1 MLARWR
7 AAPASVLGPPHGLF
21 PFPVHKRVFTM
32 WPDCVPILLEDAMT
46 TNGSIPTTHNPPP
59 ATHHPRMP
67 AAVET
72 PVAGARVALTLLVF
86 INLFN
91 YIDRQVLAAVEPSI
105 RAEFFPKVAD
115 PNTGEMREPTKAKI
129 WMGVLSTAFLVTYM
143 VTAPIFGWLANR
155 TRRWT
160 LIAIGVI
167 VWSLASGGSGLA
179 TMYVLM
185 LITRCFVGFGEA
197 AYGPVAPDMIAD
209 LYPVRR
215 RGQVM
220 AWFFAA
226 IPFGGAL
233 GYALGDG
240 VLKATGSWRLAFY
253 CVVPPGLLLGLW
265 CFLMREPRR
274 GQTESTQA
282 TRSRE
287 RWSDYL
293 ILLKTPSYVLN
304 TLGMTAMTFAMGGLA
319 FWAPGYFEEREV
331 QPLWGIPPTT
341 AFGGLTALTGLAAT
355 LLGGL
360 AGDWLRPRF
369 PGSYFLVSG
378 AAMLLAFPS
387 LLLLIFLP
395 FPLAWL
401 PLVAFVFFLFFN
413 TGPTNTILANVTHP
427 LLRAPGFALNIL
439 VIHLLGDAASP
450 ALMGTI
456 AGFSNLS
463 WAFGFVSVMV
473 LLGGILWL
481 WGTKYLAR
489 DTELAPHRLG
499 D

>member
-1 MLARWR
+1 
-7 AAPASVLGPPHGLF
+7 
-21 PFPVHKRVFTM
+21 
-32 WPDCVPILLEDAMT
+32 MT
-46 TNGSIPTTHNPPP
+46 TNGPTPTPAPSDAPILPESQVTGITAAKLTAP
-59 ATHHPRMP
+59 AT
-67 AAVET
+67 AV
-72 PVAGARVALTLLVF
+72 PGARLALTLLVL

-115 PNTGEMREPTKAKI
+115 PDSGEMKEPIDAKF
-129 WMGVLSTAFLVTYM
+129 WMGVLSFAFLVTYM
-143 VTAPIFGWLANR
+143 LTAPIFGWLANR
-155 TRRWT
+155 YRRWV
-160 LIAIGVI
+160 LIGIGVI

-179 TMYVLM
+179 GVFLLM
-185 LITRCFVGFGEA
+185 LLTRCCVGFGEA
-197 AYGPVAPDMIAD
+197 AYGPVAPDMISD
-209 LYPVRR
+209 LYPKER
-215 RGQVM
+215 RGQVL

-240 VLKATGSWRLAFY
+240 VLKFTGSWRMAFY
-253 CVVPPGLLLGLW
+253 LVVPPGLLLGLW

-274 GQTESTQA
+274 GQTELHA
-282 TRSRE
+282 VPERGRE

-319 FWAPGYFEEREV
+319 FWAPGYFEERKVE
-331 QPLWGIPPTT
+331 PLLGIPPTT

-355 LLGGL
+355 LLGGW
-360 AGDWLRPRF
+360 AGDRLRPRF

-378 AAMLLAFPS
+378 AAMVLAFPA
-387 LLLLIFLP
+387 LLLMIVLPPSLI
-395 FPLAWL
+395 WG
-401 PLVAFVFFLFFN
+401 PLVLFVFLLFFN

-450 ALMGTI
+450 ALMGAI

-463 WAFGFVSVMV
+463 WAFAFVSIMV
-473 LLGGILWL
+473 LIGGILWL
-481 WGTKYLAR
+481 WGAKYLER
-489 DTELAPHRLG
+489 DTALAPHRLG

>member
-1 MLARWR
+1 MTIDGPTPSRTPSDSGILPESQITGITTK
-7 AAPASVLGPPHGLF
+7 PAVRG
-21 PFPVHKRVFTM
+21 VA
-32 WPDCVPILLEDAMT
+32 VP
-46 TNGSIPTTHNPPP
+46 
-59 ATHHPRMP
+59 
-67 AAVET
+67 
-72 PVAGARVALTLLVF
+72 GARMALGLLVM

-91 YIDRQVLAAVEPSI
+91 YIDRQILAAVEPSI
-105 RAEFFPKVAD
+105 RAEFFPKTED
-115 PNTGEMREPTKAKI
+115 PATGEMKEPAEAKT

-143 VTAPIFGWLANR
+143 ITAPIFGRLANR
-155 TRRWT
+155 VRRWV
-160 LIAIGVI
+160 LIGIGVI

-179 TMYVLM
+179 VVYVLM
-185 LITRCFVGFGEA
+185 LLTRCFVGFGEA
-197 AYGPVAPDMIAD
+197 AYGPVAPDMISD
-209 LYPVRR
+209 LYPKER
-215 RGQVM
+215 RGQIL
-220 AWFFAA
+220 AWFYAA

-233 GYALGDG
+233 GYAIGDG
-240 VLKATGSWRLAFY
+240 ILKYTGSWRDAFFL
-253 CVVPPGLLLGLW
+253 VVPPGLLLGVV
-265 CFLMREPRR
+265 CFFMREPRR
-274 GQTESTQA
+274 GQTDLPTGA
-282 TRSRE
+282 TRDRE

-319 FWAPGYFEEREV
+319 FWAPGYFEERGV
-331 QPLWGIPPTT
+331 PPLWGINPTT

-378 AAMLLAFPS
+378 VAMVLAFP
-387 LLLLIFLP
+387 LLLLMIVLP
-395 FPLAWL
+395 FPLAWI
-401 PLVAFVFFLFFN
+401 PLVLFVFFLFFN

-450 ALMGTI
+450 TLMGAI

-463 WAFGFVSVMV
+463 WSFAFVSITV
-473 LLGGILWL
+473 LIGGILWL
-481 WGTKYLAR
+481 WGARYLER
-489 DTELAPHRLG
+489 DTALAPHRLG

>member
-1 MLARWR
+1 
-7 AAPASVLGPPHGLF
+7 
-21 PFPVHKRVFTM
+21 
-32 WPDCVPILLEDAMT
+32 MT
-46 TNGSIPTTHNPPP
+46 TNGPTPTPTPSDAAALPESQVTGIPTAKPVVPQ
-59 ATHHPRMP
+59 
-67 AAVET
+67 AAV
-72 PVAGARVALTLLVF
+72 PGARLSLTLLVL

-105 RAEFFPKVAD
+105 RAEFFTDPAAVASTIGLLGS
-115 PNTGEMREPTKAKI
+115 PSGQAPLLAAATLYPERTERREAKA
-129 WMGVLSTAFLVTYM
+129 WMGFLSFAFLVTYM
-143 VTAPIFGWLANR
+143 ITAPIFGWLANR
-155 TRRWT
+155 FRRWA
-160 LIAIGVI
+160 LIGIGVI

-179 TMYVLM
+179 SVYVLM
-185 LITRCFVGFGEA
+185 LLTRCGVGFGEA
-197 AYGPVAPDMIAD
+197 AYGPVAPDMISD
-209 LYPVRR
+209 LYSKER
-215 RGQVM
+215 RGRIM
-220 AWFFAA
+220 AWFYAA

-240 VLKATGSWRLAFY
+240 VLKSTGSWRMAFY
-253 CVVPPGLLLGLW
+253 LVVLPGFLLGLW
-265 CFLMREPRR
+265 CFLMREPLR
-274 GQTESTQA
+274 GQTESARA

-319 FWAPGYFEEREV
+319 FWAAGYFQYRNVE
-331 QPLWGIPPTT
+331 PLWGISPMT

-355 LLGGL
+355 LLGGW
-360 AGDWLRPRF
+360 AGDWLRPRY

-378 AAMLLAFPS
+378 AAMVLAFPA
-387 LLLLIFLP
+387 LLLMIVLD
-395 FPLAWL
+395 FPLAWV
-401 PLVAFVFFLFFN
+401 PLVLFVFLLFFN

-450 ALMGTI
+450 TMMGVI

-463 WAFGFVSVMV
+463 WAFGFVSIMV
-473 LLGGILWL
+473 LIGGILWL
-481 WGTKYLAR
+481 WGAKYLER
-489 DTELAPHRLG
+489 DTALAPHRLG